1 MSADSLT
8 INPLNTGSVNTDFS
22 VLRETVINFLQQ
34 HNTALW
40 TDYNYHDPGVTILE
54 QLCFAITDLAYRTDF
69 SMADLLQKQG
79 SGSGNAFPASLRMLN
94 TFPVRK
100 IDIRKVILDSLP
112 VGGGGKLSNKIY
124 NAWVTQDPNGTYAVD
139 VQLTTENYKKI
150 EKNNGEFDSGKKTLE
165 KEIKQ
170 ALGEFRG
177 LCTDFGEINI
187 LKKDEITVTGNVN
200 IKNGY
205 IAEKVL
211 ADIYSSID
219 TYLNPSVPF
228 YTLDE
233 LLAQNIPVAQIFE
246 GPALKKGFI
255 LDSDLQAPNADP
267 DTPKPRLTEIDVS
280 EIETIIFETAG
291 VSGIGN
297 ILVNGTRDKYPLGGN
312 TGTSGNYFPLLKT
325 DLVAGK
331 ILQLSKNGARVDIG
345 NLNKLKYNT
354 YLAELN
360 SKRTKPATNQPWK
373 DNFEEDGKFRDTG
386 KYYSIQKYFPMV
398 YGIGDYGLPDK
409 VFVNESGTDTPQS
422 LNARKAQATQLKAY
436 LMLFEQ
442 ILANYLSQLANID
455 SLFSTGYDPS
465 GQTYFY
471 QPIIDSVPNSKSNN
485 VPNGIDVVG
494 SDGLQSY
501 SGDLKKNAEDDSTY
515 VERKGMFLDH
525 LLARVNETMDSYP
538 FRLYDQVYTGT
549 PAAETRQSKLLSAKA
564 AYLNMYDTIGY
575 DRNKA
580 FNYYSESL
588 EISGLELKIAM
599 LLGIDN
605 FQKRE
610 LHKIDKLA
618 INEAPKRHETTNS
631 DADSSGYEEII
642 IDISETEEFIA
653 SNGIVIEYTA
663 DDEIIIEE
671 GGRRHSKN
679 DNKGF
684 HFKDAGSKGLNI
696 FFKDGMTKSKY
707 RIARHK
713 NPKNKHEYFITFF
726 YLSDESDPDYQP
738 HWIKIHTHTSEETAK
753 KKLSALVK
761 YAVEANTGSE
771 GFHLIEHLLLRDDNP
786 YQVSVILPLWPA
798 RFQDTGFQ
806 DYVQQLFIKHAPLY
820 IKSNFIWLD
829 LIYMTDFENIYFPWL
844 KSLAKGGPK
853 SNSKLG
859 NELISFLKKH
869 SGNNKV
875 ED

>member
-8 INPLNTGSVNTDFS
+8 INPLNTGPANTDFS
-22 VLRETVINFLQQ
+22 ALRDTAIKFLQK
-34 HNTALW
+34 HNKELW
-40 TDYNYHDPGVTILE
+40 TDYNYHDPGVTIME
-54 QLCFAITDLAYRTDF
+54 QLCFAITDLAYRTKF

-79 SGSGNAFPASLRMLN
+79 SGTSSIFPASLRLLN

-112 VGGGGKLSNKIY
+112 AGADGEVISNKIY
-124 NAWVTQDPNGTYAVD
+124 NAWVTQDPNGTYAVE
-139 VQLTTENYKKI
+139 VQLTTQNYKKI
-150 EKNNGEFDSGKKTLE
+150 EKNNAGFDAAKKALE

-177 LCTDFGEINI
+177 LCTDFGTINI
-187 LKKDEITVTGNVN
+187 LKKDEIIVTGNVN

-205 IAEKVL
+205 TAEKVL
-211 ADIYSSID
+211 ADIYTRID
-219 TYLNPSVPF
+219 AYLNPSVPF

-233 LLAQNIPVAQIFE
+233 LLAKNIPVAQIFE

-280 EIETIIFETAG
+280 EIETIIFATDG

-297 ILVNGTRDKYPLGGN
+297 ILVNGARDKYPLCGN
-312 TGTSGNYFPLLKT
+312 TKTNENYFPLLKT

-331 ILQLSKNGARVDIG
+331 ILEISKNGAKVNIG

-354 YLAELN
+354 FLSELN
-360 SKRTKPATNQPWK
+360 PKRTKPATDQPRI
-373 DNFEEDGKFRDTG
+373 DNFEEDGEFRDTG
-386 KYYSIQKYFPMV
+386 QYYSIQKYFPMV
-398 YGIGDYGLPDK
+398 YGIGDYGLPDE
-409 VFVNESGTDTPQS
+409 VFVNESGTDTPQL
-422 LNARKAQATQLKAY
+422 LNARKAQANQLKAY

-455 SLFSTGYDPS
+455 NLFSTDYDPS

-471 QPIIDSVPNSKSNN
+471 QPIVDGAPNITSNN
-485 VPNGIDVVG
+485 VPNGIDVIG
-494 SDGLQSY
+494 DGDGWQNYQS
-501 SGDLKKNAEDDSTY
+501 DLKKNAEDDSTY

-525 LLARVNETMDSYP
+525 LLATVNETIDSYP
-538 FRLYDQVYTGT
+538 FRFYDMVYTGT
-549 PAAETRQSKLLSAKA
+549 PSAETRQSKQLSAKA
-564 AYLNMYDTIGY
+564 AYLKMYDIIGY
-575 DRNKA
+575 NRNKA
-580 FNYYSESL
+580 FNYYSKSL
-588 EISGLELKIAM
+588 NTSNISGLELKIAM

-618 INEAPKRHETTNS
+618 INEAPKTRETTNS
-631 DADSSGYEEII
+631 DGDSNGYEEII
-642 IDISETEEFIA
+642 IDVSETEQFIA
-653 SNGIVIEYTA
+653 DNDIVIEYTG

-671 GGRRHSKN
+671 GGGRHSKN

-707 RIARHK
+707 LIARHK

-726 YLSDESDPDYQP
+726 YLSDENDPGYKP
-738 HWIKIHTHTSEETAK
+738 RWIKIHTHTSDEIAK
-753 KKLSALVK
+753 RKLSALVR
-761 YAVEANTGSE
+761 YATEVNKSSE

-806 DYVQQLFIKHAPLY
+806 DYVQQLFVKHAPLY

-829 LIYMTDFENIYFPWL
+829 LIYMDEEFGKQIFPLVKITGRGWS
-844 KSLAKGGPK
+844 KIKHQIGG
-853 SNSKLG
+853 
-859 NELISFLKKH
+859 
-869 SGNNKV
+869 
-875 ED
+875 